1 MVIPYLFRLGGAV
14 VLGRG
19 FFSGRHPHS
28 CDNKLNKQLFFYLF
42 IIIPVSM
49 RPEYVPSFRAEK

>member
-1 MVIPYLFRLGGAV
+1 MQTFLFRLGGV
-14 VLGRG
+14 VVFGRS
-19 FFSGRHPHS
+19 FFWGRHPHN
-28 CDNKLNKQLFFYLF
+28 CDNKQNKELFFYLF